1 MSFQFID
8 STAPDAANRK
18 KIRTHVMKG
27 KNVGK
32 ARIRKPRPAT
42 TRVTSVFQAVDEE
55 FPSRGQMN
63 SVTDESREIEGD
75 MATAFGT
82 RRVRA
87 FTKSSYSLVRPIAH
101 EMGAWPF
108 ASSIN
113 LEKQETVFNCN
124 TQWPKTKSGRW
135 NANSRTVLQILNYAL
150 YPSSMCVK
158 PEISQIIWFKYLFM
172 DEACEK
178 LLFPYLSMLTVYSP
192 ILCSRIVRDLSCG
205 FCWAQGRLRVD
216 STTSLKIFQPSQL
229 KHCRTWYKWL
239 NHCHRLV
246 YLAWGADEGTL
257 W

>member
-75 MATAFGT
+75 MATVFGT
-82 RRVRA
+82 R
-87 FTKSSYSLVRPIAH
+87 YSLERPVAH

-124 TQWPKTKSGRW
+124 TQWPKTKSGR
-135 NANSRTVLQILNYAL
+135 
-150 YPSSMCVK
+150 
-158 PEISQIIWFKYLFM
+158 
-172 DEACEK
+172 
-178 LLFPYLSMLTVYSP
+178 
-192 ILCSRIVRDLSCG
+192 
-205 FCWAQGRLRVD
+205 
-216 STTSLKIFQPSQL
+216 
-229 KHCRTWYKWL
+229 
-239 NHCHRLV
+239 
-246 YLAWGADEGTL
+246 
-257 W
+257 